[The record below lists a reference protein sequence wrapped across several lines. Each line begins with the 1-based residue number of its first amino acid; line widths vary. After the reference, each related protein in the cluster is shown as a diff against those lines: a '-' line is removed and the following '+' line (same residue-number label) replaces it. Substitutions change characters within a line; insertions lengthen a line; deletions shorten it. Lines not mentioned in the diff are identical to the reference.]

1 MTPMAKNADCPS
13 DQPAI
18 TSPGHAT
25 IASIR
30 RQRQELAMPSV
41 SSRREL
47 RIALH
52 PLKLIIC
59 IAVLLTGALLYKN
72 LPGAQAEILSS
83 AVSQLVN
90 PVKAPPEPQNTMFEQ
105 YQKNLKA
112 SQDQQAQEQQ
122 AQAAQKNFNGPKCQ
136 FWIQQN
142 QTAPSDKSSANVD
155 QLNCDLDIAQ
165 RAAQTAYETATH
177 EENIAE
183 NKYDTLGLEAS
194 YLAAG
199 QARRVEEIKQSLT
212 LCQNLQ
218 LRAYD
223 DQRGIEVG
231 ALLGLEDENG
241 RQQWLFLAPDAAG
254 LKVDVVGQPVTVI
267 TPRSPLGNSLL
278 GKFEG
283 DEVEILVA
291 GARQHFTVTEAR

>member
-1 MTPMAKNADCPS
+1 MNK
-13 DQPAI
+13 
-18 TSPGHAT
+18 H
-25 IASIR
+25 
-30 RQRQELAMPSV
+30 
-41 SSRREL
+41 
-47 RIALH
+47 
-52 PLKLIIC
+52 
-59 IAVLLTGALLYKN
+59 AVL
-72 LPGAQAEILSS
+72 
-83 AVSQLVN
+83 QLVLE
-90 PVKAPPEPQNTMFEQ
+90 K
-105 YQKNLKA
+105 L
-112 SQDQQAQEQQ
+112 
-122 AQAAQKNFNGPKCQ
+122 
-136 FWIQQN
+136 
-142 QTAPSDKSSANVD
+142 SA
-155 QLNCDLDIAQ
+155 DLDIAQ

-212 LCQNLQ
+212 LCQNVA

-231 ALLGLEDENG
+231 TLLGLQDEND

-267 TPRSPLGNSLL
+267 TPRSPLGKSLL
-278 GKFEG
+278 GKRVD

-291 GARQHFTVTEAR
+291 GTRQHFTVTEAR